1 MKIWQQVQKQ
11 LKQKPITEGM
21 IGGAAPLYVERYL
34 FKTIEKSVSSLN
46 GIALVTQLG
55 GSRVQEGSKE
65 RVRSDL
71 LPSESLLVP
80 ANCPTHWK
88 YSGTVDFAVFYFP
101 DQMEGIQDRLRLVA
115 EAKREPLLI
124 GDALVSASALQ
135 LVNELH
141 KGAGADERFMAML
154 APVML
159 EQTYRVLTTPETGA
173 INARHVHFGR
183 LQAVLGYIHEHL
195 DEELS
200 AQALAEQ
207 AQVSLAHFRRLFQEA
222 MGAPPHRYILAARL
236 EQARKLLTQTTV
248 PISRIAEDC
257 GFSSQSHLTERFR
270 TVHAAT
276 PAEYRAH
283 VKRSTAKRG
292 AGSNDRY

>member
-21 IGGAAPLYVERYL
+21 IGGVAPLYVERYL
-34 FKTIEKSVSSLN
+34 FKSIARSVSGLN

-65 RVRSDL
+65 QPRSDT
-71 LPSESLLVP
+71 LPSESLFVP
-80 ANCPTHWK
+80 ANCPTHWN

-115 EAKREPLLI
+115 ESRSEPMFLADSLI
-124 GDALVSASALQ
+124 SAAAMQ

-141 KGAGADERFMAML
+141 KGASADERFMGML

-159 EQTYRVLTTPETGA
+159 EQTYRVLTTPDTRG
-173 INARHVHFGR
+173 INPRHIHFGR
-183 LQAVLGYIHEHL
+183 LQAVLGYIHDHL
-195 DEELS
+195 SDDLS
-200 AQALAEQ
+200 AQFLAKKAE
-207 AQVSLAHFRRLFQEA
+207 VSEVHFRRVFQDA

-236 EQARKLLTQTTV
+236 EQARKLLTMTAL

-270 TVHAAT
+270 TAHAAT

-283 VKRSTAKRG
+283 VHRAKTGQVTRV
-292 AGSNDRY
+292 N

>member
-11 LKQKPITEGM
+11 LKQRPITEGM
-21 IGGAAPLYVERYL
+21 IGGVAPLYVERYL
-34 FKTIEKSVSSLN
+34 FKSIARSVSGLN

-65 RVRSDL
+65 QPRSDT
-71 LPSESLLVP
+71 LPSESLFVP
-80 ANCPTHWK
+80 ANCPTHWN

-115 EAKREPLLI
+115 ESRSEPMFLADSLI
-124 GDALVSASALQ
+124 SAAAMQ

-141 KGAGADERFMAML
+141 KGASADERFMGML

-159 EQTYRVLTTPETGA
+159 EQTYRVLTTPDTRG
-173 INARHVHFGR
+173 INPRHIHFGR
-183 LQAVLGYIHEHL
+183 LQAVLGYIHDHL
-195 DEELS
+195 SDDLS
-200 AQALAEQ
+200 AQILAKKAE
-207 AQVSLAHFRRLFQEA
+207 VSEVHFRRVFQDA

-236 EQARKLLTQTTV
+236 EQARKLLTMTAL

-270 TVHAAT
+270 TAHAAT

-283 VKRSTAKRG
+283 VHRAKTGQVTRV
-292 AGSNDRY
+292 N

>member
-21 IGGAAPLYVERYL
+21 IGGVAPLYVERYL
-34 FKTIEKSVSSLN
+34 FKSIARSVSGLN

-55 GSRVQEGSKE
+55 GSRVQEG
-65 RVRSDL
+65 RQGQMRSDT
-71 LPSESLLVP
+71 LPSESLFVP
-80 ANCPTHWK
+80 ANCPTHWN

-101 DQMEGIQDRLRLVA
+101 DRIEGIQDRLRLLA
-115 EAKREPLLI
+115 ESRSEPMFLA
-124 GDALVSASALQ
+124 DSLVSAAAMQ

-141 KGAGADERFMAML
+141 KGASADERFMSML

-159 EQTYRVLTTPETGA
+159 EQTYRVLTTPDTRG
-173 INARHVHFGR
+173 INPRHVHFGR
-183 LQAVLGYIHEHL
+183 LQAVLGYIHDHL
-195 DEELS
+195 GDDLS
-200 AQALAEQ
+200 AQILAKQ
-207 AQVSLAHFRRLFQEA
+207 AEVSEVHFRRVFQEA

-236 EQARKLLTQTTV
+236 EQARKLLTMTAL

-270 TVHAAT
+270 TAHAAT

-283 VKRSTAKRG
+283 VHRAKTK
-292 AGSNDRY
+292 

>member
-11 LKQKPITEGM
+11 LKQRPITEGM

-34 FKTIEKSVSSLN
+34 FKTIEKSVSGLS

-55 GSRVQEGSKE
+55 GSRVQEESKG
-65 RVRSDL
+65 RLRADV
-71 LPSESLLVP
+71 LPSETLLIP

-101 DQMEGIQDRLRLVA
+101 DQMEGIQDRLRRVA
-115 EAKREPLLI
+115 EARREPLFV
-124 GDALVSASALQ
+124 GDALVSAAALQ
-135 LVNELH
+135 LVNQLH
-141 KGAGADERFMAML
+141 KGAVADEHFMAML
-154 APVML
+154 ATVML
-159 EQTYRVLTTPETGA
+159 EQTYRVLTTPDTRA
-173 INARHVHFGR
+173 INPRHIHFGR

-195 DEELS
+195 NEDLS
-200 AQALAEQ
+200 AQVLADR
-207 AQVSLAHFRRLFQEA
+207 AQVSEVHFRRLFQEA

-236 EQARKLLTQTTV
+236 EQARKLLTQTAL

-270 TVHAAT
+270 TAHAAT
-276 PAEYRAH
+276 PAEYRIH
-283 VKRSTAKRG
+283 VKPAAVRRG
-292 AGSNDRY
+292 ARVE